1 MGLNELLII
10 GVIVLGVLFFG
21 GKKLTEISKSA
32 GRAVGEFKK
41 GKMETEQEL
50 KDLGKKGKS

>member
-50 KDLGKKGKS
+50 KDLGKKKS